1 MSRDQEATSGAR
13 VEVETTPKVEK
24 AALKQAVKF
33 AEPKDDDKPVGAT
46 KVCSGHLGKQLA
58 AARKYGRSY
67 TCAYGKDCTFVHIS
81 MTGKSDQKLLEVAA
95 TMPPPM
101 KQDINSS
108 SNPYHKSSICSQNSN
123 NVHIHVYTVLVPY
136 RYCF

>member
-46 KVCSGHLGKQLA
+46 KVCSGHLGKQL
-58 AARKYGRSY
+58 RGNTDVRILVHTGRTAPS
-67 TCAYGKDCTFVHIS
+67 CIS
-81 MTGKSDQKLLEVAA
+81 
-95 TMPPPM
+95 P
-101 KQDINSS
+101 
-108 SNPYHKSSICSQNSN
+108 
-123 NVHIHVYTVLVPY
+123 
-136 RYCF
+136 